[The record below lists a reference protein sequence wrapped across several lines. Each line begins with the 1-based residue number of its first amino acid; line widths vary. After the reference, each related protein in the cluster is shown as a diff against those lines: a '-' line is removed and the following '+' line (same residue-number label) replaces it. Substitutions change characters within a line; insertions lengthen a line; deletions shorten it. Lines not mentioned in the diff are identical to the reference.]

1 MSSSRQSAPFLT
13 QPKALFLQV
22 TNPGAYPPLMHAGA
36 ILAEHGWE
44 VAYLSAPSKSSD
56 LILPPQAG
64 VREYKILPRDDF
76 TVSPTDY
83 LQYCWAAM
91 SLAIKLRPDVIYV
104 SDSLG
109 TLPGFLTRLI
119 SKSLVVYHEHDSP
132 SRQIHLHPL
141 IRWSRT
147 QIFKRANVIVFPNAG
162 RARHVHAELP
172 FNLEKLKVVWNLPRR
187 EEVSSNSPTS
197 DATRPFTLYYHGSI
211 TPDRIPFTLVE
222 ALRRFDGKVHLV
234 IAGYES
240 GSNVGYVGSMIKAV
254 EGTPAE
260 GCIRYLGQVQRK
272 DLFSTSQAGDLG
284 LALMPPE
291 SDDVNM
297 AHMAGAS
304 NKAFDYMASGLL
316 PLVSNLPEW
325 IDMFVTPNFAVAADP
340 RSVDSLYETISSVMV
355 NVESYRA
362 GNQLRRA
369 KILSDWNYD
378 QVFCETVL
386 PLLSRQS

>member
-1 MSSSRQSAPFLT
+1 
-13 QPKALFLQV
+13 
-22 TNPGAYPPLMHAGA
+22 MHAGA
-36 ILAEHGWE
+36 ILAERGWD
-44 VAYLSAPSKSSD
+44 VTYLSAPSKLSD
-56 LILPPQAG
+56 LVLPKQAG
-64 VREYKILPRDDF
+64 IREYQTSPRKDF
-76 TVSPTDY
+76 TVSAADY
-83 LQYCWAAM
+83 FQYCSAAIG
-91 SLAIKLRPDVIYV
+91 LALKLRPDVIYV

-109 TLPGFLTRLI
+109 TLPGLLARLI
-119 SKSLVVYHEHDSP
+119 CKSIIVYHEHDSP
-132 SRQIHLHPL
+132 NRQSDLNPL
-141 IRWSRT
+141 IRWSRA
-147 QIFKRANVIVFPNAG
+147 QMLKLANVVVFPNME
-162 RARHVHAELP
+162 RALHAHAEVL
-172 FNLEKLKVVWNLPRR
+172 FQLDKLKIVWNLPRR
-187 EEVSSNSPTS
+187 EEVSTNSLSS

-222 ALRRFDGKVHLV
+222 ALKRFDGKVHLV

-254 EGTPAE
+254 EGTPVE

-272 DLFSTSQAGDLG
+272 DLFSTSQSGDLG
-284 LALMPPE
+284 LALMPLE

-325 IDMFVTPNFAVAADP
+325 IDMFVTPQFAVAADP
-340 RSVDSLYETISSVMV
+340 RSVDNLCETISTVMV
-355 NVESYRA
+355 NIETYRA

-378 QVFCETVL
+378 QVFCEAVL
-386 PLLSRQS
+386 PLLYRQS